1 MRPGFSDGNR
11 LKEVARSNWESG
23 MTGIKR
29 WWVNKYKLPPNH
41 PLFLERSL
49 SEWTLEMYEDLFAQR
64 SEVESELEEGDGETE
79 ELLQRLNAIN
89 RALGDE
95 ELPQDDLFDQWERD
109 VEAGRIPDL
118 DASPGG

>member
-1 MRPGFSDGNR
+1 
-11 LKEVARSNWESG
+11 